1 MFNSITAFG
10 KETTDQMIY
19 NDNHMSED
27 NEDDM
32 VSDVK
37 QDIPK
42 FNDDVSKKKMDTTD
56 AIDLDAD
63 DANEN
68 NNEADNSGDTDDNKI
83 EEKHYGWYFNEQ
95 HSGWYY
101 YDQQGNKLFG
111 WQCIG
116 GKWYYLDAKNQEHP
130 GLMLSDCG
138 KKIGNTTYFFDK
150 NGAMLTGWAFRPE
163 GCYYTNKSGAMLTG
177 WQYIGGK
184 WYYLDAENQEYPG
197 LMLADCGKKIGS
209 ATYFFGKSGTMLT
222 GWAFRPEGW
231 YYTNK
236 SGAMLTG
243 WQYIGGK
250 WYYLDA
256 DNQEYLGLMLKDCMK
271 LLGSTKYFFDKSGA
285 MLTGWALRPEGWYY
299 TNKSGAMLTGWQ
311 YIGGKWYYLDA
322 DNQEYPGLMLKDCMK
337 PLGSTKYLF
346 DKSGAML
353 TGWALRPEGWY
364 YTNKSGA
371 MLTGWQQ
378 VGSKWYYLEADNQK
392 YPGLMLANCE
402 RVIGNKT
409 YYFTSS
415 GAMRSGWYAESGSW
429 YYYDDYTGQIV
440 SGWKKVGNAWYY
452 MDPDNRNKMVANG
465 WKKIGSQWYLFNT
478 NGSMRTNWVLI
489 NGLWYYLGSDGAART
504 GWKVIGGNWYYFYT
518 ANDPHGGK
526 ECAMAR
532 NVSIDGWKLT
542 DSGAM
547 VSSTE
552 MKMLAKAQVYSS
564 NTRYLI
570 LVDRAACKV
579 GIYTGKAGAWNQS
592 KFWSC
597 SPGKPSTPTV
607 SGTFTVQGKGY
618 YFDSG
623 KARCFYYTQFKGNY
637 LFHSV
642 LYAQTSTPS
651 RIIDGRLGMQLSH
664 GCVRLDV
671 NNAKWIYDNIPRG
684 TKVVIY

>member
-1 MFNSITAFG
+1 MFNSITVFG
-10 KETTDQMIY
+10 KEMTESLNS
-19 NDNHMSED
+19 NDNYMSGE
-27 NEDDM
+27 NQQNLYLNN
-32 VSDVK
+32 SDVDK
-37 QDIPK
+37 GNNAETEEDID
-42 FNDDVSKKKMDTTD
+42 NDNV
-56 AIDLDAD
+56 D
-63 DANEN
+63 DE
-68 NNEADNSGDTDDNKI
+68 K
-83 EEKHYGWYFNEQ
+83 EEKHNGWYFNAQ

-101 YDQQGNKLFG
+101 YNQKGDKIYG
-111 WQCIG
+111 WQQVG
-116 GKWYYLDAKNQEHP
+116 GKWYYLDADNQEKP
-130 GLMLSDCG
+130 GLMLADCK
-138 KKIGNTTYFFDK
+138 KKIGNAIYFFDK
-150 NGAMLTGWAFRPE
+150 SGAMQTGWARRPE
-163 GCYYTNKSGAMLTG
+163 GWYYTNAGGAMLTG
-177 WQYIGGK
+177 WQKIENK
-184 WYYLDAENQEYPG
+184 WYYLDADNQENPG

-209 ATYFFGKSGTMLT
+209 ATYFFDKSGAMPV
-222 GWAFRPEGW
+222 GWVRRPEGW
-231 YYTNK
+231 YYTNAG
-236 SGAMLTG
+236 GAMLTG
-243 WQYIGGK
+243 WQKIGNK

-256 DNQEYLGLMLKDCMK
+256 DNQEKPGLMLADCGK
-271 LLGSTKYFFDKSGA
+271 KIGSATYFFDKSGA
-285 MLTGWALRPEGWYY
+285 MPVGWVRRPEGWYY
-299 TNKSGAMLTGWQ
+299 TNAG
-311 YIGGKWYYLDA
+311 
-322 DNQEYPGLMLKDCMK
+322 
-337 PLGSTKYLF
+337 
-346 DKSGAML
+346 
-353 TGWALRPEGWY
+353 
-364 YTNKSGA
+364 GA

-378 VGSKWYYLEADNQK
+378 VGNKWYYLDAGNQD
-392 YPGLMLANCE
+392 YPGVMLADCE
-402 RVIGNKT
+402 RVIGNKA
-409 YYFTSS
+409 YYFTAS
-415 GAMRSGWYAESGSW
+415 GAMRAGWYAESGSW
-429 YYYDDYTGQIV
+429 YYYDDNTGQLV
-440 SGWKKVGNAWYY
+440 SGWKKVGNVWYY
-452 MDPDNRNKMVANG
+452 MDPNNQNKMFANG
-465 WKKIGSQWYLFNT
+465 WKKIGNQWYLFNAS
-478 NGSMRTNWVLI
+478 GAMRTHWASVS
-489 NGLWYYLGSDGAART
+489 GFWYYLGSDGAART

>member
-32 VSDVK
+32 DSDVK

-111 WQCIG
+111 WQYIG

-150 NGAMLTGWAFRPE
+150 NGAMLTNWVLRPE
-163 GCYYTNKSGAMLTG
+163 GWYYTNDSGAMLTG
-177 WQYIGGK
+177 WQQVYGVWYYLDDRNEEHPGLMLVDCEKKLGGATYFFDKNGVMSIGWVSRPEGWYYANKSGAKLTGWQYVGGK
-184 WYYLDAENQEYPG
+184 WYYLDAGNEKYLGLMLADCEKKLGGATYFFDKNGVMSIGWVLRPEGWYYTNKNGAKLMGWQQISNFWYYLDEGNQEYPG
-197 LMLADCGKKIGS
+197 LMLADC
-209 ATYFFGKSGTMLT
+209 
-222 GWAFRPEGW
+222 
-231 YYTNK
+231 
-236 SGAMLTG
+236 
-243 WQYIGGK
+243 
-250 WYYLDA
+250 
-256 DNQEYLGLMLKDCMK
+256 
-271 LLGSTKYFFDKSGA
+271 DK
-285 MLTGWALRPEGWYY
+285 
-299 TNKSGAMLTGWQ
+299 
-311 YIGGKWYYLDA
+311 
-322 DNQEYPGLMLKDCMK
+322 
-337 PLGSTKYLF
+337 
-346 DKSGAML
+346 
-353 TGWALRPEGWY
+353 
-364 YTNKSGA
+364 
-371 MLTGWQQ
+371 
-378 VGSKWYYLEADNQK
+378 
-392 YPGLMLANCE
+392 
-402 RVIGNKT
+402 VIGNKP
-409 YYFTSS
+409 YHFWPS
-415 GAMRSGWYAESGSW
+415 GAMRVGWYVENGSW
-429 YYYDDYTGQIV
+429 YYYDDYSGQIV
-440 SGWKKVGNAWYY
+440 SGWKLVGGKWYY
-452 MDPDNRNKMVANG
+452 MDPSNENKMVSCG
-465 WKKIGSQWYLFNT
+465 WNKISNQWYLFNNDGAMYT
-478 NGSMRTNWVLI
+478 GWVLKY
-489 NGLWYYLGSDGAART
+489 GLWYYLGSDGAART

-518 ANDPHGGK
+518 ANDPHGGV